1 MSVVAHDSSNHDKE
15 NVMPRLKRV
24 FSLILAASTLVV
36 STYTEAAT
44 IRYDVTNAT
53 TVQNGYSLSGYF
65 EVSGTG
71 NVTSFSSFSLTA
83 TKADNPTLTFDSR
96 NGAGF
101 VPSLIATDSAL
112 YVPDGST
119 LQIAEAG
126 RYIGWENNYVGN
138 SSYRGESDFGVNIF
152 WSSGSYPNTDVNGWR
167 IGSVQAAPSSVPEI
181 DPNSL
186 GSVLALVLGSLGLL
200 ERRRLKAA

>member
-1 MSVVAHDSSNHDKE
+1 
-15 NVMPRLKRV
+15 MPRLKHV

-36 STYTEAAT
+36 STYSEAAT
-44 IRYDVTNAT
+44 IRYDVTNAM
-53 TVQNGYSLSGYF
+53 TVQNGFSLSGYF

-71 NVTSFSSFSLTA
+71 NVTSSSSFNYTLTA
-83 TKADNPTLTFDSR
+83 TKADSPTLTFDSGSG
-96 NGAGF
+96 NF
-101 VPSLIATDSAL
+101 SVSNVIIATDSAL
-112 YVPDGST
+112 YVPAGSV
-119 LQIAEAG
+119 L
-126 RYIGWENNYVGN
+126 YINENADTINWYNDYLGFDLYGG
-138 SSYRGESDFGVNIF
+138 SSGEDTA

-167 IGSVQAAPSSVPEI
+167 IGSVQEAPSSVPEI